1 LPLGYF
7 IQYKNYKNSLE
18 LKLTV
23 IMNQNSLQFRT
34 SILHIANELTVFDCA
49 NLAYVLHGTIPAGKI
64 EASST
69 RPSGLF
75 EELERGGYIGP
86 ENLQILRDL
95 LKAINRQDLVF
106 EVDKFDSSR
115 KPRLRPKS
123 VNYVESSG
131 YRLRVDGGEH
141 LVNDNGD
148 DYVLLR
154 GGQSYKLVIKNSN
167 SHRCICE
174 IRIDGRVIFPGL
186 VIEAEDEVT
195 LDRPSNTD
203 GQFKFFAVRD
213 APPNSGIDQRNTE
226 ENGCIQVTFTPEVA
240 KMKITCYIGEGEVR
254 LATCS
259 LNTTDI
265 EFHQWISS
273 LFSYCDAAT
282 VLINGWK
289 PLGKGNIKLVD
300 YGIKDGSCVAINFG
314 LVGGVNAPKAER
326 SARTIH
332 LHQYRQ

>member
-1 LPLGYF
+1 
-7 IQYKNYKNSLE
+7 
-18 LKLTV
+18 
-23 IMNQNSLQFRT
+23 MNQNSLQFRT

-213 APPNSGIDQRNTE
+213 APPDSGIDQRNTE